1 MSAGS
6 IVRAIAVL
14 VMAAVGLR
22 VAWVLVQPV
31 LIPLAVLVGGL
42 AVASWLLHRR

>member
-1 MSAGS
+1 MNAGP

-14 VMAAVGLR
+14 VVAAIGLR

-31 LIPLAVLVGGL
+31 LIRLGVLIGCL
-42 AVASWLLHRR
+42 AVAGWLLNRR

>member
-1 MSAGS
+1 MNAGP

-14 VMAAVGLR
+14 VVAAIGLR

-31 LIPLAVLVGGL
+31 LIPHAVLIGGL
-42 AVASWLLHRR
+42 AGGSWLLHRR